1 MSALAMP
8 PGKSTASDGCESVSL
23 APASPLKINLGEE
36 ALGGLAAGIVGTVL
50 GFPLDLVKTRMQT
63 GAASGGMISAT
74 RHIVKT
80 EGLRS
85 LYKGITPP
93 LISLSIVNTAS
104 FTSYSYFRRMIGG
117 QNGWDA
123 KNAWAAMLGA
133 PLFGLITTPEGFL
146 KTQLQMDN
154 VQTLQAKRYRGA
166 LHCATVLVKEHGPS
180 VLYTGHVVNTIR
192 EGAFVGCYFYIYEGF
207 REAFFNI
214 FGNSP
219 FAVPMAGGLAGA
231 SSWFFSLPLDCIRAG
246 VQGRDLTDPVKKG
259 AIRVFQ
265 DLLKTRGVL
274 GFYAGVAPSIAR
286 AFLVSGS
293 RFSAY
298 EGALYLARGGRDVDS
313 IAEAVEMDRLSR
325 RSTH

>member
-1 MSALAMP
+1 MP
-8 PGKSTASDGCESVSL
+8 PGKSSASDGHESAPT
-23 APASPLKINLGEE
+23 APASPFKVNLGEE

-63 GAASGGMISAT
+63 GTASGGIIGAT

-117 QNGWDA
+117 QNGWDI
-123 KNAWAAMLGA
+123 KNAWAGMLGA
-133 PLFGLITTPEGFL
+133 PLFGLITTPEGLL
-146 KTQLQMDN
+146 KSQMQMDN
-154 VQTLQAKRYRGA
+154 VHAKRFRGS
-166 LHCATVLVKEHGPS
+166 LHCASVLVKEHGPS

-231 SSWFFSLPLDCIRAG
+231 SSWFFSFPLDCIRAG
-246 VQGRDLTDPVKKG
+246 VQGRDLTDPVKRG

-313 IAEAVEMDRLSR
+313 IAEAVQMDRLSR